1 MLNKTFY
8 TCYKQ
13 ILFLWKK
20 VICFAIQLGI
30 YLLKIIFFIDISD
43 PKSSSNPCR
52 NILPMLESQ
61 KKKVK
66 SRKRS
71 HHKVKENASQRP
83 ASLRN
88 SDMHKSPI
96 SNIDDSISNASEHKE
111 GNSLRNEG
119 VPPSKRSCVN
129 FVKASPKSAPSPH
142 TQAHFLGQSTALEV
156 EITSEK
162 AAEQPCT
169 KTENFNDEIDSILSA
184 IDLDKSFDKSP
195 DSLDCI
201 SSESVVLP
209 PVDVGLGL
217 CKTADM
223 DVGLCINVESD
234 QQDSENVANQDS
246 SSGSDSHT
254 EIVVKPSVKYQ
265 FDSGFVS
272 ESNDVPLESATVKDA
287 VITPAPVI
295 DAYPSN
301 LFPNLESI
309 ENVPLD
315 EDSDLPES
323 LPTLDSIEDLREEPG
338 VLLSHMKETLKA
350 ITEKIPVAKPEFFI
364 ERGLSPENQFLD
376 PRNEWE
382 GQASLYQDQEEGPP
396 KLLDPHGV
404 SISHKLSSKDPGIL
418 PRVLMEDDL
427 SEDEPWSLENEGL
440 YDPPSSL
447 AGVQVFSDHRP
458 TRVDEYQDQKSSE
471 GCKGVSADDPWVPKN
486 QDISEE
492 EDIDVEASYPST
504 LKLKRSGDDLNDIR
518 IASVAERDNLPSS
531 PDEHSKVILRIK
543 RTYSGIIYS
552 STDPFGLKSPKTKCD
567 SKSFSHS
574 SSCRYK
580 KKKSKHKKLCR
591 HHRRSKEGEHR
602 HVKVLKRNSP
612 NSYVVCRKE
621 KKHSISGETFSE
633 YLKRVGEVKYRRI
646 KLKYGLNSYLNIDIP
661 PTKHKKVS

>member
-1 MLNKTFY
+1 MLS
-8 TCYKQ
+8 
-13 ILFLWKK
+13 
-20 VICFAIQLGI
+20 
-30 YLLKIIFFIDISD
+30 YLLLNFFFIDISD

-66 SRKRS
+66 NRKRT

-88 SDMHKSPI
+88 SDMRKSPI
-96 SNIDDSISNASEHKE
+96 SNVDDSISNSSEHKD

-129 FVKASPKSAPSPH
+129 FVKASTKSAPSPH

-195 DSLDCI
+195 NPLDCI

-246 SSGSDSHT
+246 SSGSDSRT
-254 EIVVKPSVKYQ
+254 EIVIKPSAKYQ

-272 ESNDVPLESATVKDA
+272 ESNDVPLESATVEDS
-287 VITPAPVI
+287 VITTAPMI

-309 ENVPLD
+309 ENAPLD

-338 VLLSHMKETLKA
+338 VLLSHMKDTLKA
-350 ITEKIPVAKPEFFI
+350 ITEKIPVSKPEFLI

-376 PRNEWE
+376 PQNEWQ
-382 GQASLYQDQEEGPP
+382 GQDSLYQDQEDGPP
-396 KLLDPHGV
+396 RLLDPHGV
-404 SISHKLSSKDPGIL
+404 SISHKLSLNDPEGL
-418 PRVLMEDDL
+418 PRIFMEGDI
-427 SEDEPWSLENEGL
+427 SEDQPWSLENEEL
-440 YDPPSSL
+440 SDHPLSL
-447 AGVQVFSDHRP
+447 GEVQSFSDHRP
-458 TRVDEYQDQKSSE
+458 TRVEEHQDQNTSE
-471 GCKGVSADDPWVPKN
+471 WCKGLLVDKPLVLEN
-486 QDISEE
+486 EGVSEE

-504 LKLKRSGDDLNDIR
+504 LKLKRSGDDPKDIR

-531 PDEHSKVILRIK
+531 PDDHSKVILRIK

-552 STDPFGLKSPKTKCD
+552 STDPFGLKSPKAKCD

-591 HHRRSKEGEHR
+591 HHRRLKEGEHR

-621 KKHSISGETFSE
+621 KKHSTCGENFSD
-633 YLKRVGEVKYRRI
+633 YLKRVGEMKYKRI